1 MRGAT
6 DGLTHEAYKFLTE
19 AVGPNYAS
27 RFVSAAPLII
37 EYMDTRVPEE
47 LEHYRT
53 AVVVTEILTQRAF
66 SNEVITPGKT
76 MVGDVRWWCSGNVG
90 AQIRSKTSPDD
101 RAEGAKNKIE

>member
-6 DGLTHEAYKFLTE
+6 DGLTHEAYRFLTE

-53 AVVVTEILTQRAF
+53 AVAVTEILTQRAF
-66 SNEVITPGKT
+66 SNEVITPAKT
-76 MVGDVRWWCSGNVG
+76 TVGDVR
-90 AQIRSKTSPDD
+90 
-101 RAEGAKNKIE
+101 